1 MRQAATARPAFE
13 APARIDR
20 ALAESGYDDAPAMDA
35 PREVRCGIDTGGT
48 FTDFVGLDEASGEL
62 VASKWPSSPGNPVE
76 AIVGVVSESGLP
88 PESVDFLIL
97 GTTVATNA
105 LIQRKGAHVVFITT
119 EGFEDVL
126 YIQRMNRKYHYSYEW
141 TKPIPFVERRDSLGV
156 RERIDAKGEVVVP
169 LTRKTMERLGRVV
182 EARLAGGAPEDSAIA
197 VSLLFSYLNPDHEL
211 QLKQFLQGRF
221 PGVAVSVSHEVAPIW
236 REYERGS
243 TAVADAFVKP
253 LLQRYVKSVRKSLQ
267 RLGIRCPWAIMKS
280 NGGHATAKAAEGQPV
295 NLILSGQSGGIIG
308 GKYFGDLV
316 GERNLITLD
325 MGGTSCDVGVVRG
338 GKLSY
343 ITNYELEWGL
353 PVSAPFVD
361 LTAIGAGGGSIAWI
375 DKGGFLRVGPQ
386 SAGASPGPLCYGNG
400 GTEVT
405 VTDANLALGR
415 LNADYFLGG
424 RMQLDPGKSEDGLAM
439 LGSQLGV
446 STVEAARA
454 VIDMANEN
462 MANAIRLV
470 SIERGLDPRDFSLVA
485 FGGAG
490 PLHAGGIIEKMGMDR
505 VVIPLHPGLCSAFGA
520 AISDFQVDKVWS
532 TNYRSNSL
540 DAGAVIDQFRSLEAS
555 ARREL
560 REEGFTAAPDLHR
573 SISMRYAGQNYEHD
587 VRLHGNAVNAR
598 SLQSAFAEFD
608 RLHEKLYGYSISGEV
623 IELIRVNVTAV
634 GRTSKPRLKA
644 PERIGQPNAHG
655 TRRVYF
661 AGSGFVPCPVFR
673 RDDLPSRFS
682 LKGPAVV
689 EEVDST
695 ILLHPGHTLGVTRHG
710 VISMH
715 SSGG

>member
-1 MRQAATARPAFE
+1 MMFRLP
-13 APARIDR
+13 
-20 ALAESGYDDAPAMDA
+20 MDA
-35 PREVRCGIDTGGT
+35 PRRVRCGIDTGGT
-48 FTDFVGLDEASGEL
+48 FTDLVGLDEATGEL
-62 VASKWPSSPGNPVE
+62 VASKWHSSHGNPVE
-76 AIVGVVSESGLP
+76 AIVRVVRDSGLP
-88 PESVDFLIL
+88 PECVYLLIL

-105 LIQRKGAHVVFITT
+105 LIQRTGAHVVYITT

-141 TKPIPFVERRDSLGV
+141 TKPLPFVERRDALGV
-156 RERIDAKGEVVVP
+156 KERINAKGEVLVP
-169 LTRKTMERLGRVV
+169 LSPEAMERLAGRV
-182 EARLAGGAPEDSAIA
+182 AACLAGHGREDSAVA
-197 VSLLFSYLNPDHEL
+197 VSLLFSYLNPEHEL
-211 QLKQFLQGRF
+211 RLKEFLKGRF
-221 PGVAVSVSHEVAPIW
+221 PGLAVSVSHEVAPIW

-243 TAVADAFVKP
+243 TVVADAFVKP
-253 LLQRYVKSVRKSLQ
+253 LLQRYVSSVRQSLES
-267 RLGIRCPWAIMKS
+267 LGLSCPWAIMKS
-280 NGGHATAKAAEGQPV
+280 NGGHATAEAAEGQPV

-308 GKYFGDLV
+308 GKYFGELV

-338 GKLSY
+338 GELSY
-343 ITNYELEWGL
+343 VTNYEIEWGL

-386 SAGASPGPLCYGNG
+386 SAGAAPGPLCYGRG
-400 GTEVT
+400 GSKVT

-424 RMQLDPGKSEDGLAM
+424 RMKLDGGKAQEGLAK
-439 LGSQLGV
+439 LGAQLGA
-446 STVEAARA
+446 SAVEAARA

-505 VVIPLHPGLCSAFGA
+505 VVIPLYPGLCSAFGA
-520 AISDFQVDKVWS
+520 AIADFQVDKVWS
-532 TNYRSNSL
+532 TNYRSDRL
-540 DAGAVIDQFRSLEAS
+540 DLAAVIRQFRNLEAA
-555 ARREL
+555 ARKEL
-560 REEGFTAAPDLHR
+560 REEGFAAAPQVRR

-587 VRLHGNAVNAR
+587 VGLRGDMGADSIRA
-598 SLQSAFAEFD
+598 AFAEFD
-608 RLHEKLYGYSISGEV
+608 RLHERLYGYSISGEV

-634 GRTSKPRLKA
+634 GRTGKPRLKA
-644 PERIGQPNAHG
+644 P
-655 TRRVYF
+655 RRYGRPRPRRVRPVYF
-661 AGSGFVPCPVFR
+661 ADSGFVRCRVFH
-673 RDDLPSRFS
+673 RDDLPGGFS
-682 LKGPAVV
+682 LSGPAVI

-695 ILLHPGHTLGVTRHG
+695 ILLHPGDTLAVTRHG
-710 VISMH
+710 VISIR
-715 SSGG
+715 SRAG